1 LKLHA
6 FCLAVAAV
14 VVATPSF
21 VHAKSAPAQ
30 YFPAIAAAPAGETV
44 TGPVDSAV
52 IYFDVLH
59 YGHASLTIA
68 TAPIEPPELYKFIN
82 TPPRAL
88 GFALPAA
95 PKSAF
100 DALDARASDWI
111 YKARELSAHYQADIK
126 ALTAVETAYKQLAD
140 TSDKRLELASP
151 ADAAAAIAA
160 TASAATG
167 PNGDGAKLARQIGY
181 VVDGATV
188 KRGPSAPPS
197 CDLDAPTAD
206 GTNAP
211 IFVEIDDTCVQNL
224 TDVRDTL
231 VMGALRDAIETSPAD
246 RISQAQAD
254 FLRTELASI
263 NLTALMPN
271 GADNL
276 SYASKYADVQS
287 EIGLLVA
294 LTPDQ
299 FELPTDAGKCSR
311 GVGGTK
317 TTVTFTAVDR
327 FQAGE
332 AATVHRD
339 VLTVMC
345 YPRLVASAGIGYTTL
360 PKTVFSTAEG
370 SALLNA
376 GGLPPAP
383 APTFQTDYRLTRS
396 SQSSHIAGVSL
407 LNLCLCAHP
416 GDGTSMYVTFGFIA
430 PDSEPLGVIGG
441 ISLGFARTYYFTLG
455 EHYGIDTQL
464 DGPNNVGDLVPVN
477 FAPPTS
483 QHWILRP
490 AAAFTIG
497 L

>member
-1 LKLHA
+1 LKLYA
-6 FCLAVAAV
+6 LGLAVAV
-14 VVATPSF
+14 VVTATASA
-21 VHAKSAPAQ
+21 VHAKNVMPR

-44 TGPVDSAV
+44 TGPVDAAV
-52 IYFDVLH
+52 VYFDVLH

-88 GFALPAA
+88 GFALPTT

-100 DALDARASDWI
+100 DALDARASDWV
-111 YKARELSAHYQADIK
+111 YKARELNAHYQADIK
-126 ALTAVETAYKQLAD
+126 ALAAVETAYKQLAA
-140 TSDKRLELASP
+140 TVDKRLELTAP

-160 TASAATG
+160 TASAAGG

-181 VVDGATV
+181 VVDGTTV
-188 KRGPSAPPS
+188 KRDPAAPPS

-211 IFVEIDDTCVQNL
+211 IFVAIDDACIQNL
-224 TDVRDTL
+224 IDERDTL
-231 VMGALRDAIETSPAD
+231 VTGALRAAIETSPAD
-246 RISQAQAD
+246 RISAAQAD

-263 NLTALMPN
+263 NLTPLQPN

-287 EIGLLVA
+287 ELGLLVA

-299 FELPTDAGKCSR
+299 FELPTDAGKCTR
-311 GVGGTK
+311 GIGGTK

-327 FQAGE
+327 FQSGE

-345 YPRLVASAGIGYTTL
+345 YPRLEASAGIGYTTL

-383 APTFQTDYRLTRS
+383 APTFQADYRLTRA

-407 LNLCLCAHP
+407 MNLCLCAHP
-416 GDGTSMYVTFGFIA
+416 SDGTNAYLSFGFIA
-430 PDSEPLGVIGG
+430 PDGEPLGAIGG
-441 ISLGFARTYYFTLG
+441 LSLGFGRTYYFTFG
-455 EHYGIDTQL
+455 EHYGIDTVL
-464 DGPNNVGDLVPVN
+464 DGPNNVGDLVPAN